1 MGDDNAIYGIPYRA
15 CGVLRID
22 SKTDSARI
30 IGPNYGVGNYFWH
43 GGIKC
48 NGKIYGELSSLL
60 VFIFVVFHVHLG

>member
-22 SKTDSARI
+22 SKTDSAKI
-30 IGPNYGVGNYFWH
+30 IGPNYGIGKYFWH

-48 NGKIYGELSSLL
+48 NGKIYGKG
-60 VFIFVVFHVHLG
+60 FYRGNH